1 MSENSGIQRTACQY
15 VPLAWI
21 PICAGLLMIGTF
33 DSPTRADPIT
43 AENLDYLA
51 AIKLATRLGTIA
63 LMLPFVLSRA
73 RLILASPQIRVYLA
87 WFVLLAWAGLSV
99 LWSPLKGISLGQ
111 TFSFGTLILLSIGT
125 ALSVRSD
132 RDAEYV
138 LSRLALTLGAV
149 CLLVALVHMKS
160 AYLSGLARDEALHD
174 APGLIHPTHAGATA
188 GLAIFLIA
196 VSSLGTRRFI
206 RSPILIAGIMVVATY
221 VLLAAASRTA
231 LIALIAAVFWVV
243 ATQL

>member
-1 MSENSGIQRTACQY
+1 MSENSGIHRTATQY

-43 AENLDYLA
+43 TENLDYLA

-99 LWSPLKGISLGQ
+99 LWSPLKGNSLGQ
-111 TFSFGTLILLSIGT
+111 AFSFGTLILLSTAT
-125 ALSVRSD
+125 ALAVRSD

-138 LSRLALTLGAV
+138 LRGLAWSLAAI
-149 CLLVALVHMKS
+149 CLVVAPVHMKS
-160 AYLSGLARDEALHD
+160 AYVSGLARDEAID
-174 APGLIHPTHAGATA
+174 EAPGLIHPTHAGATA
-188 GLAIFLIA
+188 GLAIFFVA
-196 VSSLGTRRFI
+196 ASSLGTRRFLH
-206 RSPILIAGIMVVATY
+206 SPVLNAGILVVAT
-221 VLLAAASRTA
+221 
-231 LIALIAAVFWVV
+231 
-243 ATQL
+243 